1 MSDIVGS
8 KTFGDQQMMPTSFN
22 DGVWLAR
29 APIRI
34 GLIGF
39 DGVQTLDLAGPI
51 DAFAS
56 ANQQLP
62 GAYQTMILSAD
73 GKCFTSQSG
82 LQMKPDFAI
91 AEAEPLDTLIV
102 AGGEGLRKLGRAGQ
116 VAEAILVCAPKLRRI
131 VSVCTGIYGLAPTG
145 LLDGRRAT
153 THWSHARDVAA
164 RFPGIQLQPDAI
176 FVKDGR
182 VYTSAG
188 VTAAIDLSLALIEE
202 DYGADLAIS
211 VARDLVVYLK
221 RSGGQRQFSEPLRL
235 QAKAGERFSELAA
248 WMVSNLAGDLS
259 VEALASKVAL
269 SPRQFSR
276 TFKASFG
283 LTPAAYVE
291 ILRLDGA
298 RHQLSTTS
306 VSLKQIAG
314 SFGYHSD
321 DSFCRAFERRFGVP
335 PSEYRCRFK
344 SDYYAPTSRT
354 PQ

>member
-1 MSDIVGS
+1 MSNIVGS
-8 KTFGDQQMMPTSFN
+8 KTFSDQQMRATSFEE
-22 DGVWLAR
+22 GESLAR

-39 DGVQTLDLAGPI
+39 DGVQTLDLAGPL

-56 ANQQLP
+56 ANQQSP
-62 GAYQTMILSAD
+62 GSYITMILSVD
-73 GKCFTSQSG
+73 GRCFASEAG
-82 LQMKPDFAI
+82 LQIDPNSAI
-91 AEAEPLDTLIV
+91 AEADLLDTLIV
-102 AGGEGLRKLGRAGQ
+102 AGGEGLRRPGRAEQ
-116 VAEAILVCAPKLRRI
+116 VAEAILVCAPTLRRI
-131 VSVCTGIYGLAPTG
+131 VSVCTGIYGLASTG

-164 RFPGIQLQPDAI
+164 RFPDIRLEPDAI
-176 FVKDGR
+176 FIKDGR
-182 VYTSAG
+182 FYTSAG
-188 VTAAIDLSLALIEE
+188 ITAAIDLSLALIEE
-202 DYGADLAIS
+202 DYGADLAIA

-235 QAKAGERFSELAA
+235 QAKAGDVFSELAG
-248 WMVSNLAGDLS
+248 WMLSNLAGDLS
-259 VEALASKVAL
+259 VEALASKAAL

-291 ILRLDGA
+291 MLRLDGA
-298 RHQLSTTS
+298 RQQLSMTS

-335 PSEYRCRFK
+335 PSEYRRRFK
-344 SDYYAPTSRT
+344 SDYYAPTLRT
-354 PQ
+354 AQ